1 VDPLAGKYP
10 GLSPYNYCAD
20 NPLIYFDPNGR
31 DIRYSIDEKNKTI
44 SITIRANFKGDVSPS
59 QLNDYA
65 KSVHEKYSITI
76 DGGKYNGYT
85 VNTELKTAT
94 DQGGNDNYYQ
104 VSIKPSIT
112 GEERSGAEKDAFAV
126 DPEGNHMVLFTN
138 QMGNDD
144 VAHEFGH
151 IMGNKDEYENKDDNK
166 NGKLDD
172 YLPGHKNSIMANY
185 RKLHGI
191 KPTGKYW
198 HIENAIKKADMENE
212 R

>member
-94 DQGGNDNYYQ
+94 DQGDNDNYYQ
-104 VSIKPSIT
+104 VSIKP
-112 GEERSGAEKDAFAV
+112 GYKGARSYGVVQAKAV
-126 DPEGNHMVLFTN
+126 DPQGNSIVLYTN
-138 QMGNDD
+138 QMSADD
-144 VAHEFGH
+144 FAHEIGH
-151 IMGNKDEYENKDDNK
+151 TMGNSDEYENEDKNH

-172 YLPGHKNSIMANY
+172 SCPGHENSILANY
-185 RKLHGI
+185 RKLHGK

-198 HIENAIKKADMENE
+198 HIENAIIKADRENE